1 MLRHLIRLTA
11 AVAASAVLA
20 TGALAEDKLK
30 IGYVGGFTGWM
41 AFYDGAQLEGVKLAI
56 DQINKAGGI
65 DGKFKIELA
74 TRDMRSEPPE
84 ATVMAQ
90 ELLAEGVHVAISP
103 CDGDPTIATGQVFAA
118 KGIPVI
124 SSCNTA
130 PTTPLLGGPN
140 VFISYAADNVQ
151 GAVLA
156 QYATKSGFKSALTLS
171 SKDNI
176 YTDKLPVYFAK
187 AFEAMGGKVL
197 GNIEFKIGQPDFNAE
212 VTKIKAMNPLP
223 DVIMT
228 SAFEPE
234 FPIFIKALRGAG
246 VTIPVLE
253 TDGIDSPTTYALGDV
268 VEGVIMTNAGFPTA
282 GSKLEAFNADYK
294 AMYNQDSQTVYN
306 ANGYNIIQIFE
317 AAVKATG
324 GNLDGAALTAAIDNL
339 EGLDTITGKLTYKG
353 MSRVPLVNVAVNKI
367 TGGKKSHVEDVM
379 IDPALIPKPE

>member
-1 MLRHLIRLTA
+1 MLRHVTRLAAGAVMTA
-11 AVAASAVLA
+11 TLA
-20 TGALAEDKLK
+20 TAALAEDTFKV
-30 IGYVGGFTGWM
+30 GYIGGFTGWM

-56 DQINKAGGI
+56 DQMNKAGGI
-65 DGKFKIELA
+65 DGKMQIELI

-90 ELLAEGVHVAISP
+90 ELLAAGVHVVISP

-118 KGIPVI
+118 ASIPVI

-130 PTTPLLGGPN
+130 PTTPMLGGPN

-151 GAVLA
+151 GTVLA
-156 QYATKSGFKSALTLS
+156 QFAQKSGFKTALTLA
-171 SKDNI
+171 SKDNV

-187 AFEAMGGKVL
+187 AFAALGGKIL

-212 VTKIKAMNPLP
+212 VTKIKAMDPQP
-223 DVIMT
+223 EVIMT

-234 FPIFIKALRGAG
+234 FPVFIKALRAAG
-246 VTIPVLE
+246 LKTPVLE

-268 VEGVIMTNAGFPTA
+268 VEGVIMTNAGFPTP
-282 GSKLEAFNADYK
+282 GSALEKFNADYK

-306 ANGYNIIQIFE
+306 ANGYNIMQVFQ

-324 GNLDGAALTAAIDNL
+324 GNLDGAGLTAAIDSL

-367 TGGKKSHVEDVM
+367 TGGKKVHVEDVTP
-379 IDPALIPKPE
+379 DPAMIPKPE